1 MDDARKTKAQL
12 IEELAAL
19 RQRVGEDAEKTRVDD
34 KTSPSSSVTD
44 YTRAFDAIPLPATL
58 IDTDGIV
65 VDVNQA
71 FLDMAHHLETE
82 VRREDRI
89 GEHIASFAAL
99 EEERTRFKD
108 FIDELLRTGKTRHL
122 QWAGENE
129 LGQRHVWNVRAST
142 LKDAGRQITGALV
155 LWEDVT
161 ERKQAEKA
169 LIHSHDLMRYIIEHN
184 RSAIAVH
191 DRELK
196 YVYVS
201 QHYLDEYRVK
211 DHDVIGKHHYD
222 VFPDLPQKWRDVHQK
237 ALAGETSSAEDDPY
251 VREDGTVDWTR
262 WECRPW
268 YESDGS
274 IGGIIIYTEI
284 ITERK
289 QAEEKLR
296 GNERLLT
303 AFQKIGQTTL
313 SSLCVDQILERLAR
327 QILEAGIFRSLMVA
341 RVDERTKTVEVVEN
355 TFRGNPIIDEKKKA
369 VGLRYNLDDD
379 NITAEVARTGKMQ
392 VIEEWD
398 ERFDSRIDSPEL
410 RKGNISYFVPVKQGD
425 RVLAVLAT
433 GSPIEEKSGILHR
446 IEMMQPLLD
455 QVVIALKH
463 AQLYEDIQREI
474 TERKKAEEAIRESE
488 ERLRSVIETSP
499 DHILLLDTDL
509 NIQFANYASPGLTME
524 ELIGTPIYLYV
535 EEKNQAEN
543 KATLEGVLKTEEAVR
558 YETAYNAPDGNVV
571 YYETNA
577 VVRRSPD
584 SDAVIGLTLSAR
596 NITDHKKA
604 EERLRESE
612 AKYRI
617 SFNNSRDAINIFTPE
632 GQIIEVNEELTRLS
646 GYSEEE
652 LISMKLVDIYPESSG
667 SDSRERIRQMQR
679 EETLP
684 PFETILRKKE
694 GNQIF
699 VEIAVVSLRSY
710 YGQGIVFQGNIRD
723 ITERKQS
730 LESLRES
737 EEKYRALVE
746 EINDALYSVDSH
758 GVITYASPVIES
770 ILGYTSSELVGHSI
784 AEFFFPEDLPRMEEK
799 TQAIFSGEKGL
810 SEWRMKTKS
819 GGFCWVRTSSHP
831 ILDEN
836 RVLGLRGVL
845 TDITESKKS
854 GQEIERLNETLEA
867 AQKMAKVGYW
877 RYDIASQVPTW
888 SDQMFE
894 VCGYRK
900 EDGVPSYEE
909 HKETWHPDDWE
920 FFDRAVQG
928 CTQGTPYNIVVRI
941 RFPDDIYHHVN
952 TQGFPV
958 YDVKGEI
965 KELFG
970 TSQDITQ
977 YKRLEEELRER
988 GERYDLGM
996 RATKDGIY
1004 DWNLVTNE
1012 IYFSPGWKE
1021 MLGYEEDELQNDFSV
1036 WERLTDPQDIEES
1049 WKMLRDHLEGK
1060 IDRFELEFKMQHKEG
1075 HWVDIL
1081 SRANAVFDPEG
1092 KPIRVVGTHVDIT
1105 ERKQMEEMLRESKE
1119 RYRLLTENTRD
1130 VIFRTRISD
1139 GIYEYISPSSFEAF
1153 GFKPDEFY
1161 ENPQLLLK
1169 MLLPGWDAYFHE
1181 KWVEINDGKRPEIYE
1196 FPIVH
1201 KITGETRWMHQ
1212 RNVWIANEND
1222 ELIALQGRVIDITE
1236 SRQMERELIRLERLR
1251 AVGELSA
1258 GVSHNLNNILTNV
1271 LGPAQLLKRKTD
1283 DPELLREVND
1293 IVTSAKRARD
1303 LVHELHLSVS
1313 TVKEDV
1319 LQPVSVNKVIGEAVQ
1334 TSRPRWKDESE
1345 GQGIPIE
1352 VLIQGRD
1359 VPQIQGTEG
1368 GLHDILTNF
1377 IFNAVDAMPDGG
1389 TITIDT
1395 QHRGNQVQVV
1405 FSDTG
1410 TGMDEATKLRVFE
1423 PFFTTK
1429 MDIGTGLG
1437 LSTVYRTV
1445 TNWSGTIEVNST
1457 LGEGTTFTLRFPVWM
1472 EEVAEKQRMAADA
1485 SPTRSGKILVVDD
1498 DDAVCDLLAR
1508 LLGEQHEVEAVTDGR
1523 QALAQFA
1530 PGKYDVVL
1538 IDLGMSGMSG
1548 DRLLREM
1555 RQIDPSVATVLITGW
1570 DLPDTDMRVIPFD
1583 FRVQK
1588 PFEDL
1593 DEVERVVAR
1602 AMELHDE
1609 RIGEKEGN

>member
-1 MDDARKTKAQL
+1 MNDET
-12 IEELAAL
+12 
-19 RQRVGEDAEKTRVDD
+19 
-34 KTSPSSSVTD
+34 SSSVTD

-65 VDVNQA
+65 IDVNQA
-71 FLDMAHHLETE
+71 FLDLAHSYGREI
-82 VRREDRI
+82 RREGRI
-89 GEHIASFAAL
+89 GRPIASFAST
-99 EEERTRFKD
+99 EKERTQLVA
-108 FIDELLRTGKTRHL
+108 FIDELLRTGKTQHL

-129 LGQRHVWNVRAST
+129 FGQHLFWDIHASVLT
-142 LKDAGRQITGALV
+142 DATGQVTGALV
-155 LWEDVT
+155 L
-161 ERKQAEKA
+161 
-169 LIHSHDLMRYIIEHN
+169 
-184 RSAIAVH
+184 
-191 DRELK
+191 
-196 YVYVS
+196 
-201 QHYLDEYRVK
+201 
-211 DHDVIGKHHYD
+211 
-222 VFPDLPQKWRDVHQK
+222 
-237 ALAGETSSAEDDPY
+237 
-251 VREDGTVDWTR
+251 RED
-262 WECRPW
+262 
-268 YESDGS
+268 
-274 IGGIIIYTEI
+274 

-296 GNERLLT
+296 GSERLLT

-313 SSLCVDQILERLAR
+313 SSLRVDQILERLAR

-355 TFRGNPIIDEKKKA
+355 PFRGNPIIDEKKKA

-398 ERFDSRIDSPEL
+398 ERFDARIDSPEL
-410 RKGNISYFVPVKQGD
+410 RKGNISYFIPVKQGN
-425 RVLAVLAT
+425 RVFAVLAT
-433 GSPIEEKSGILHR
+433 GSPIEEKSEILHR

-455 QVVIALKH
+455 QVVIALEH
-463 AQLYEDIQREI
+463 ARLYEDVQQEI
-474 TERKKAEEAIRESE
+474 TERKQAEEAIRESE
-488 ERLRSVIETSP
+488 ELLRSVIETSP

-509 NIQFANYASPGLTME
+509 NIQFANYASPGLTVE

-543 KATLEGVLKTEEAVR
+543 KAILEGVVKTEEAVR
-558 YETAYNAPDGNVV
+558 YETSYNVPGGNAL

-596 NITDHKKA
+596 DITDHKKA
-604 EERLRESE
+604 EEE
-612 AKYRI
+612 
-617 SFNNSRDAINIFTPE
+617 
-632 GQIIEVNEELTRLS
+632 
-646 GYSEEE
+646 
-652 LISMKLVDIYPESSG
+652 
-667 SDSRERIRQMQR
+667 
-679 EETLP
+679 
-684 PFETILRKKE
+684 
-694 GNQIF
+694 
-699 VEIAVVSLRSY
+699 
-710 YGQGIVFQGNIRD
+710 
-723 ITERKQS
+723 
-730 LESLRES
+730 LRES

-770 ILGYTSSELVGHSI
+770 ILGYTPSELVGHSI

-799 TQAIFSGEKGL
+799 IQAVFSGEKEA

-819 GGFCWVRTSSHP
+819 GGFRWVRTSSQP

-836 RVLGLRGVL
+836 SVLGLRGVL
-845 TDITESKKS
+845 TDITESKES
-854 GQEIERLNETLEA
+854 EQEIEQLNETLEA

-877 RYDIASQVPTW
+877 RYDIASQKPTW

-941 RFPDDIYHHVN
+941 RFPDGIYHHIN
-952 TQGFPV
+952 TQGFPIH
-958 YDVKGEI
+958 DENGDI

-970 TSQDITQ
+970 TSQDITEF
-977 YKRLEEELRER
+977 KRLEEELRER
-988 GERYDLGM
+988 EERYDLGM
-996 RATKDGIY
+996 RATRDGIY

-1012 IYFSPGWKE
+1012 IYYSPGWKQ
-1021 MLGYEEDELQNDFSV
+1021 MLGYEEDELQNDFSI

-1060 IDRFELEFKMQHKEG
+1060 SDRFELEIKMQHKEG

-1105 ERKQMEEMLRESKE
+1105 ERKRMEEVLKKSEE

-1212 RNVWIANEND
+1212 SNVWIANGND

-1236 SRQMERELIRLERLR
+1236 SRQMEQELIRLERLR

-1258 GVSHNLNNILTNV
+1258 GISHNLNNILTNV

-1293 IVTSAKRARD
+1293 IIISAVRARD
-1303 LVHELHLSVS
+1303 LVHELHLSVR
-1313 TVKEDV
+1313 DV
-1319 LQPVSVNKVIGEAVQ
+1319 EEEPLRPVSVDQVVQQAVQ
-1334 TSRPRWKDESE
+1334 TSRPRWKDEPE
-1345 GQGIPIE
+1345 ALGKAIE
-1352 VLIQGRD
+1352 VLTHGRG
-1359 VPQIQGTEG
+1359 VPLIKGTEA
-1368 GLHDILTNF
+1368 GLHDIFTNF
-1377 IFNAVDAMPDGG
+1377 IFNAVDVMPDGG
-1389 TITIDT
+1389 TITIET
-1395 QHRGNQVQVV
+1395 QHIGNQVQVV

-1410 TGMDEATKLRVFE
+1410 AGMDEATILRVFE

-1457 LGEGTTFTLRFPVWM
+1457 LGEGTTFTLRFPVWA
-1472 EEVAEKQRMAADA
+1472 EKVVAEKQGEATDA

-1498 DDAVCDLLAR
+1498 DEAVCDLLAR

-1523 QALAQFA
+1523 QALTQFT
-1530 PGKYDVVL
+1530 PEKYDVVL

-1555 RQIDPSVATVLITGW
+1555 RQIDPSIGTVLITGW
-1570 DLPDTDMRVIPFD
+1570 DLPEMDSRVIPFD

-1593 DEVERVVAR
+1593 DEVERVVVR
-1602 AMELHDE
+1602 AIELHDE
-1609 RIGEKEGN
+1609 RVEEGKEGN